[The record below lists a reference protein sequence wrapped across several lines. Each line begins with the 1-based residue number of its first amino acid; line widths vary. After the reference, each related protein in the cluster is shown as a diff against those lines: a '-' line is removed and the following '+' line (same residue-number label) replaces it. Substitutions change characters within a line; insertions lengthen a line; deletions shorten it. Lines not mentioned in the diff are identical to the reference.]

1 MDISRCPKC
10 GMPAESSNYYLKGMV
25 LKCRYC
31 GHSGLP
37 LSGGACIYDKIKKI
51 EPHRPFENELSPQTV
66 FSKLALLS
74 FFSSMVS
81 VWSFDLRTFTI
92 VSFAG
97 FIIFSVFYGVLRLRN
112 NT

>member
-1 MDISRCPKC
+1 
-10 GMPAESSNYYLKGMV
+10 
-25 LKCRYC
+25 
-31 GHSGLP
+31 
-37 LSGGACIYDKIKKI
+37 
-51 EPHRPFENELSPQTV
+51 
-66 FSKLALLS
+66 
-74 FFSSMVS
+74 MVS